1 MVVIQHVK
9 KKRTIYLPVML
20 IFLLIGLLTFHH
32 AMKERGL
39 TPEGL
44 SRNTEIVDGVTGKLL
59 TAKKVDSGY
68 DVHFNE
74 NGKLTNV
81 HVTEKLEVTN
91 KETLPIELGLSATIW
106 AKNNTAYFIE
116 DQALTYF
123 DGKEKRTIADKIDG
137 FEASVTNLYYWE
149 KDRIFKVDST
159 TKTSEQLVITDH
171 PVSNVFASDQKG
183 LFAVTSKKEEY
194 TTQVSVYKTDEGTVN
209 ESVKFDIN
217 SISGESV
224 TDIDLAENDDGMH
237 LIYQTGQAHGGT
249 IIVRG
254 HYALFKKAQEEPS
267 FNEVRV
273 YDTFTNSRQRVF
285 DNMNLVITENGPE
298 IYLSIRSKI
307 KPKIESWNVYRA
319 VPKDGKWL
327 ASHISTSTSVSKN
340 HVYVDEGELF
350 WLDTRGKNAKIM
362 AVSDHPELVEKGESL
377 QASDWVNGFYTGMA
391 KLPYGL
397 ILLLVAV
404 MWLAPAIIFLFC
416 VSFWNEDAI
425 EQRRSWVRYSTI
437 GLFTIFQYFLLQRF
451 FTPMFEVFSP
461 IYLSFQMHSLII
473 PIVLVLLSLLFTKLV
488 RKSHWNLYQ
497 EFGYFS
503 LFHTLMIIFL
513 ISPYTI

>member
-1 MVVIQHVK
+1 MK
-9 KKRTIYLPVML
+9 KKRTIYLPMML
-20 IFLLIGLLTFHH
+20 LFLLIGLLTFHH
-32 AMKERGL
+32 AMKERDL
-39 TPEGL
+39 TPDGL
-44 SRNTEIVDGVTGKLL
+44 SRNTEIVDGVNGKIL

-68 DVHFNE
+68 DIHFNE
-74 NGKLTNV
+74 NGKLANV
-81 HVTEKLEVTN
+81 HVNEKLEMIN
-91 KETLPIELGLSATIW
+91 KETLPIEVGLTATIW
-106 AKNNTAYFIE
+106 AKNNTAYFVE

-137 FEASVTNLYYWE
+137 FEASDTNLYYWE
-149 KDRIFKVDST
+149 KDKIFKLDST
-159 TKTSEQLVITDH
+159 TNTSEQLAITDH
-171 PVSNVFASDQKG
+171 PISNVFASDQKG
-183 LFAVTSKKEEY
+183 LFAVTSKIDDF
-194 TTQVSVYKTDEGTVN
+194 TTHVAVFKTNRNDVKQVQSFEVE
-209 ESVKFDIN
+209 
-217 SISGESV
+217 SISGEMLA
-224 TDIDLAENDDGMH
+224 DIDLAENEEGLH
-237 LIYQTGQAHGGT
+237 VIYQTGQAHGGT
-249 IIVRG
+249 IIRRG
-254 HYALFKKAQEEPS
+254 EYTLFKTPNTESS
-267 FNEVRV
+267 FKNIEI
-273 YDTFTNSRQRVF
+273 YDTFTRSKQRVF
-285 DNMNLVITENGPE
+285 DNLDLVMTENGPE
-298 IYLSIRSKI
+298 LILSIRGMI

-319 VPKDGKWL
+319 VPKDEEWL
-327 ASHISTSTSVSKN
+327 ASHISTTTSVSKN

-425 EQRRSWVRYSTI
+425 EQCRSWVRYSAI

-451 FTPMFEVFSP
+451 FTPMFEAFSP
-461 IYLSFQMHSLII
+461 IYLSFQMHSVII
-473 PIVLVLLSLLFTKLV
+473 PIVLVLLSLLFTRLV